1 MPATIRKATKTDH
14 IKLVELLKEAK
25 LPTEDLE
32 TVQVTFHVVE
42 SDQQLLGCLG
52 METFGTMALLRS
64 FAVIDEF
71 RNAGLGS
78 LLLDEVMVW
87 SKQQGLSSIY
97 LLTTTA
103 AAFFSKKG
111 FESIQRTDAPL
122 AIQQTSEFSSICPA
136 SATLMKLSLNV
147 NL

>member
-1 MPATIRKATKTDH
+1 MPATIRKATKDDLTR
-14 IKLVELLKEAK
+14 IVELLKQAK

-32 TVQVTFHVVE
+32 TIQVTFHVVE
-42 SDQQLLGCLG
+42 SGQQLLGCLG
-52 METFGTMALLRS
+52 METFETMALLRS

-111 FESIQRTDAPL
+111 FESISRTDAPL